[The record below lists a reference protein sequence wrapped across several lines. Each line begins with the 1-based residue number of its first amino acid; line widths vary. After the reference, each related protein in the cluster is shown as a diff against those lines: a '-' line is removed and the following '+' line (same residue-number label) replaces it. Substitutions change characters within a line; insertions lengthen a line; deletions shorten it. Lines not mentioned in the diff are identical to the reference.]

1 RLHSAQLPSVINMS
15 YSCYSGNFSS
25 RSCGDHLNYPYAS
38 CGSSYPQHLVQST
51 NFYSPRTCHLGS
63 SLHSG
68 CHQNCFQPIRCQTSH
83 VGHSSCQ
90 RPSYSSRVSSLC
102 SPCRTTYAGSQG
114 FGSSSCHSLGS
125 GSRSSYSL
133 SCGSSCFRPQGFSS
147 LGYGSGFCHPS
158 YVPYRTCQSPCYRP
172 SCGTGSGFY

>member
-1 RLHSAQLPSVINMS
+1 MS
-15 YSCYSGNFSS
+15 YGCYSGNFSS
-25 RSCGDHLNYPYAS
+25 HSCGDHLSYPHSS
-38 CGSSYPQHLVQST
+38 CGSSYPSHLLQST
-51 NFYSPRTCHLGS
+51 NFCSPRTCHLGS

-83 VGHSSCQ
+83 VVHSSCQ
-90 RPSYSSRVSSLC
+90 RPCYSPRVSSVC
-102 SPCRTTYAGSQG
+102 SPCRTTYGGSQS
-114 FGSSSCHSLGS
+114 FGSSSCHSLGY

-133 SCGSSCFRPQGFSS
+133 SCGSSGFRPQGFSS

-172 SCGTGSGFY
+172 GCGSGSGLY